1 MLIVTENILRS
12 LEESNILEAL
22 LHNKPNATDITIP
35 YSVRSHITSSTK
47 LIITGHSL
55 GGGVASLLS
64 MCLQQDFPNECYAFD
79 PPGQT
84 ISLSLRH
91 QTLATTYTTVMGDDM
106 FPRLS
111 TQTYEGLQDDI
122 VASLCYCKLNKL
134 QLFLSLLPWSRPTL
148 KDLFYET
155 ESQIPAEKLDYLN
168 NWMNTVQFERHC
180 EG

>member
-111 TQTYEGLQDDI
+111 TQPVVPQPSSVVSPHLEGPLLRERI
-122 VASLCYCKLNKL
+122 TNSRGKVGLSE
-134 QLFLSLLPWSRPTL
+134 QL
-148 KDLFYET
+148 DEHC
-155 ESQIPAEKLDYLN
+155 
-168 NWMNTVQFERHC
+168 TV
-180 EG
+180 